1 MSAFILQNIRE
12 RISLKQSLYNC
23 EPYDLEMEKLF
34 GLYLDLAKT
43 DFSNWIVFL
52 REHTMN
58 SSEIYTVHIL
68 YSFSSLIKL
77 LLITCD
83 VGNVF
88 DSLTYVP
95 AIVRK

>member
-23 EPYDLEMEKLF
+23 EPYDLETEKLF
-34 GLYLDLAKT
+34 GLHLDLAKI

-58 SSEIYTVHIL
+58 SSEIYTV
-68 YSFSSLIKL
+68 L
-77 LLITCD
+77 L
-83 VGNVF
+83 
-88 DSLTYVP
+88 
-95 AIVRK
+95 